1 MKKRQQKIQIT
12 LILIG
17 LILIAATY
25 FYYPNL
31 DKNFVSKNQ
40 TTKENLKK
48 GLEDTESTTY
58 ENIIYKGIYDLDKTF
73 TIQAEEALILNE
85 EADIVYMNG
94 MHVILYLNDGRIVN
108 ITSEEGKYN
117 KRTYDCY
124 FEKNVVAND
133 GETHIT
139 AENLDLLATT
149 NIVKIYNDVN
159 LNYPTGSLRADKIDY
174 DFETKYFKVSMFDDN
189 AVKMKV
195 IE

>member
-1 MKKRQQKIQIT
+1 MNKKEQKGQII

-17 LILIAATY
+17 FLLIITTY
-25 FYYPNL
+25 FYYPYMNKTKL
-31 DKNFVSKNQ
+31 IKNKSDQKKIEKTYEDRD
-40 TTKENLKK
+40 TTFENVEYK
-48 GLEDTESTTY
+48 GL
-58 ENIIYKGIYDLDKTF
+58 YDLDKSF
-73 TIQAEEALILNE
+73 TVKSRKAHTLNKE
-85 EADIVYMNG
+85 PDIIYMND

-124 FEKNVVAND
+124 FEKNVAAND

-139 AENLDLLATT
+139 SDNLDLLATT

-174 DFETKYFKVSMFDDN
+174 DFETKFFKVSMMSSDEMI
-189 AVKMKV
+189 KMK
-195 IE
+195 IIN